1 MELIWRN
8 CCEED
13 LYYGF
18 FSQGRDWSSFSY
30 IPHINPDACHALP
43 GAVFHQSKM
52 RAHVAAD
59 AGVIT
64 SGYPEACHAHQKKF
78 LRTGVL

>member
-30 IPHINPDACHALP
+30 IPRINPDACHALP
-43 GAVFHQSKM
+43 GAVFLHEQ
-52 RAHVAAD
+52 D
-59 AGVIT
+59 ARSWSRDARVT
-64 SGYPEACHAHQKKF
+64 SGALYM
-78 LRTGVL
+78 